1 MSCIAVTMLIK
12 HLFLSLSGPRSPVCS
27 HERSGRRYT
36 VEGRCLPVPPAFGRA
51 DVAAGLLGNLKE
63 KQEL

>member
-1 MSCIAVTMLIK
+1 MKM
-12 HLFLSLSGPRSPVCS
+12 HG
-27 HERSGRRYT
+27 G
-36 VEGRCLPVPPAFGRA
+36 GQVPAGAPAFGRA